1 MRVLS
6 MQGKEVWEI
15 LQRDRIY
22 HASPDKSAKIV
33 IILKTEKL

>member
-15 LQRDRIY
+15 LQRDKVY
-22 HASPDKSAKIV
+22 HASKRYCKSGK
-33 IILKTEKL
+33 KPGR

>member
-15 LQRDRIY
+15 LQRDKVY
-22 HASPDKSAKIV
+22 HASPKLCREANNYSKI
-33 IILKTEKL
+33 